1 MDSLLGG
8 DLTIHGTVETA
19 GDVQILGTVDG
30 PVTARG
36 IAIEPGGTVT
46 GNLAAERVVVDGAAI
61 GDVDAS
67 QVDVGSRGSIQGQ
80 IRCRSLR
87 AAAGARIQAFCTV
100 RIGTPS
106 SQAAAASASSPSRR
120 SAGARGRWFPI
131 RSIIAKLS

>member
-8 DLTIHGTVETA
+8 DLTIRGTVETA

-46 GNLAAERVVVDGAAI
+46 GNLAAERVVIDGTTI
-61 GDVDAS
+61 GDIDAS
-67 QVDVGSRGSIQGQ
+67 QIDVGSNGRIEGQ

-87 AAAGARIQAFCTV
+87 AAAGARIQAFCKV

-106 SQAAAASASSPSRR
+106 AHANAAPAGAPRR
-120 SAGARGRWFPI
+120 SAGRWLPI